1 MSMRVPRIVTAILL
15 LWSASA
21 VLAVDITACGT
32 TIGPRETGVL
42 QTDLD
47 CSTSGFA
54 VRLLRNATLDL
65 NGHALHGGDSTT
77 ATVVGVGRDDTT
89 DVTAAGRGVFTIVGP
104 GEISGTTHPPLLTGT
119 RACVL
124 LNGGRASITSPS
136 GIVDIH
142 HCNYGVLGSHVER
155 PDQGR
160 ATLYNVAVHD
170 AVESGVSVRS
180 LVASHVDAYANHG
193 IGMGASGRM
202 SITDVTASDNG
213 IGFFAGKAM
222 RGANVT
228 VTDNH
233 LNGVDSCG
241 FGTVVLTNLVA
252 TGNAFAGAC
261 ADRLRLID
269 STVTGNNSTDVYSI
283 RFPILINTT
292 CGSSAGVNSTS
303 TPWGVCA
310 ND

>member
-1 MSMRVPRIVTAILL
+1 MRVAWTIAAILL
-15 LWSASA
+15 VPSARV
-21 VLAVDITACGT
+21 VLAVDITACETTVGT
-32 TIGPRETGVL
+32 RETGVL
-42 QTDLD
+42 QNDLD
-47 CSTSGFA
+47 CQTFNFA

-65 NGHALHGGDSTT
+65 NGHALRGGNSTT
-77 ATVVGVGRDDTT
+77 ATVVGVGRDDIA

-104 GEISGTTHPPLLTGT
+104 GEISGVTNPPLLTGT
-119 RACVL
+119 RSCVL
-124 LNGGRASITSPS
+124 LNGGRVSITSAS

-142 HCNYGVLGSHVER
+142 HCSYGVLGSYAER

-180 LVASHVDAYANHG
+180 LTASQVNAYANRG

-213 IGFFAGKAM
+213 IGFFAGKSM
-222 RGANVT
+222 RGTNVT
-228 VTDNH
+228 ATNNH

-241 FGTVVLTNLVA
+241 FGTVALTNLVA

-261 ADRLRLID
+261 ADHLRLID
-269 STVTGNNSTDVYSI
+269 STVTGNISTDVYSI
-283 RFPILINTT
+283 RFPILVNTT
-292 CGSSAGVNSTS
+292 CGSSAGVNSS
-303 TPWGVCA
+303 FTPWGVCA